1 MTIRKLQFQTQV
13 VGDVL
18 VYERAAKVCI
28 ALIAMLIVLYGYA
41 VVSTVHFVIER
52 SSYEAS
58 GQQLTSHIADL
69 ESNYLRL
76 SEAITLSSGEALGL
90 HETKNISFV
99 TRALPSVST
108 LSMAS
113 THEL

>member
-1 MTIRKLQFQTQV
+1 MTLRKLQFQTQV
-13 VGDVL
+13 VGDIL

-28 ALIAMLIVLYGYA
+28 ALIGMLIIMYA
-41 VVSTVHFVIER
+41 YALGSTVHLVMQR
-52 SSYEAS
+52 SSYESS

-69 ESNYLRL
+69 ESNYLKL
-76 SEAITLSSGEALGL
+76 SEGVTLARGEALGL
-90 HETKNISFV
+90 HEAKNISFV

-108 LSMAS
+108 LSLAS